1 MTDYR
6 KMYLTLCAAVDD
18 VIDPLE
24 QIAAAVP
31 YAQELREALLTAED
45 IYIETSA
52 RTDKSR

>member
-6 KMYLTLCAAVDD
+6 KMYLTLCTVIDD

-31 YAQELREALLTAED
+31 YAQELRDALLTAEE

-52 RTDKSR
+52 LADESQ